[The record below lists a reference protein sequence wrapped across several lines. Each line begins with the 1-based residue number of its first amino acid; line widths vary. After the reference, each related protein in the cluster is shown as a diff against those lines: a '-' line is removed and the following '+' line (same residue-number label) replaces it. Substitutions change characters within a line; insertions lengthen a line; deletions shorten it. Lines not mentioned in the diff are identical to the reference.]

1 MSDDNFSLPT
11 ITLDEFQQAPLTA
24 LENSSSVEVCVI
36 ITKLRYFIA
45 YQNRIMTR

>member
-24 LENSSSVEVCVI
+24 LENSSSVEVCDNNQ
-36 ITKLRYFIA
+36 TPLFYCLSK
-45 YQNRIMTR
+45 

>member
-1 MSDDNFSLPT
+1 MTIFSLPT
-11 ITLDEFQQAPLTA
+11 ITLDEFQQAPLTH
-24 LENSSSVEVCVI
+24 LKIVVVSKCVI